1 MTRDEF
7 MEYAKGEIL
16 AALTTQQSR
25 IMNLIEQAWAEGK
38 KNADTDAVVEIVRD
52 AISRAE
58 KRVWYTPPD
67 IPVTPLPIYY
77 NTPDVSPNKPI
88 ITCNSAQEDDL
99 K

>member
-58 KRVWYTPPD
+58 KRALYAPLD
-67 IPVTPLPIYY
+67 IPVTPLPVYY
-77 NTPDVSPNKPI
+77 NTPDKPI
-88 ITCNSAQEDDL
+88 ITCTSAQEDDL

>member
-7 MEYAKGEIL
+7 IEYAKGEIL

-38 KNADTDAVVEIVRD
+38 KNADTDAVVEIVKD

-58 KRVWYTPPD
+58 KRALYAPLD
-67 IPVTPLPIYY
+67 IPVTPLPVYY

-88 ITCNSAQEDDL
+88 ITCNSAQEDDV